1 MINEI
6 RLGNFA
12 KVVVAGVV
20 TDRKRIT
27 LEDLVRQH
35 MNKDVTFEPVPLNVQ
50 TLTLLAFQTDGFTY
64 YKVGSNGRKLVLG
77 NYKGG
82 LHYMIGNVPGIQ
94 VQTVHHV
101 QNLYFDTV
109 GEEVI

>member
-20 TDRKRIT
+20 TDKKRIT

-35 MNKDVTFEPVPLNVQ
+35 TNKDVTFEPVPLNSQ
-50 TLTLLAFQTDGFTY
+50 TLQLLQFQTDGLTWW
-64 YKVGSNGRKLVLG
+64 KQGANGRRLTLG
-77 NYKGG
+77 NYKNG
-82 LHYMIGNVPGIQ
+82 LHFMLGSTPGIQ

-101 QNLYFDTV
+101 QNLYFDIV

>member
-12 KVVVAGVV
+12 KVIVAGVV

-35 MNKDVTFEPVPLNVQ
+35 TNKDVTFEPIRLNDQ
-50 TLTLLAFQTDGFTY
+50 RLADLGFLTDGMAFW
-64 YKVGSNGRKLVLG
+64 KSGANGRKLTIG
-77 NYKGG
+77 NYKNGYY
-82 LHYMIGNVPGIQ
+82 YMVGNQPGIQ
-94 VQTVHHV
+94 VQSVHHI
-101 QNLYFDTV
+101 QNLFFDTV

>member
-6 RLGNFA
+6 RLGNIA
-12 KVVVAGVV
+12 KVVIAGVV
-20 TDRKRIT
+20 QDKKRIT

-35 MNKDVTFEPVPLNVQ
+35 MNKDVTFEPVPLNTQ
-50 TLTLLAFQTDGFTY
+50 TLTLLQFQTDTLTW
-64 YKVGSNGRKLVLG
+64 YKTGSNGRKLVLG
-77 NYKGG
+77 NYKNG
-82 LHYMIGNVPGIQ
+82 LYYMQGNVPGIQ
-94 VQTVHHV
+94 VQSVHHV